1 MTYGL
6 RFKGNKV
13 EIVDNDGRV
22 VAEGRL
28 VADYVEGN
36 AESLIRC
43 SVAFEGIHK
52 AQS

>member
-1 MTYGL
+1 MVYGL
-6 RFKGNKV
+6 RFDGSKV
-13 EIVDNDGRV
+13 EIIDNDGRV

-28 VADYVEGN
+28 VADYVEGEG
-36 AESLIRC
+36 ESLIRC